1 MNRSGTS
8 KCSYAMRCRHDFR
21 RMARAAVLLTLAGT
35 LLRAQ
40 EVVSADTAISA
51 DAASS
56 VALVDATSQGA
67 QSPDPPSPAS
77 SNQDE
82 TAKNPVVPCLEPPPV
97 LRWRDYQGPFQ
108 KVVGAF
114 ARKLELKSA
123 HPPRYKP
130 GTVLCSLEVKDK
142 FTLFVQDTFDPISF
156 LSAAFF
162 AGLDQSANRDP
173 MFGQGAEGYGK
184 RFGAA
189 FADQTTWRFFTDF
202 AYPTIFAEDPRYYRM
217 INGSSKRRFF
227 HAIEHT
233 FVAQHDSGK
242 PMFKN
247 FDMTFNMSFMPEFKL
262 PECTSVDMVS
272 GGKPCFTAGA
282 ATLNSNAAPPCPTSK
297 RMPRLRASRRYG
309 SRRPFSSKYGT
320 GA

>member
-1 MNRSGTS
+1 
-8 KCSYAMRCRHDFR
+8 
-21 RMARAAVLLTLAGT
+21 MARAAVLLTLAGT

-97 LRWRDYQGPFQ
+97 LRWQDYQGPFQ

-242 PMFKN
+242 PMFNVSKWLGTASAVVLSDVYHPGN
-247 FDMTFNMSFMPEFKL
+247 ERGFTPALREGAYSLAIGMGFDVLREFWPEIARKLKMPFRDPL
-262 PECTSVDMVS
+262 GTTTT
-272 GGKPCFTAGA
+272 KPTH
-282 ATLNSNAAPPCPTSK
+282 
-297 RMPRLRASRRYG
+297 
-309 SRRPFSSKYGT
+309 
-320 GA
+320 

>member
-1 MNRSGTS
+1 
-8 KCSYAMRCRHDFR
+8 
-21 RMARAAVLLTLAGT
+21 LTLAGT

-56 VALVDATSQGA
+56 DALVDATSQGA
-67 QSPDPPSPAS
+67 QTTDPPSPAS

-242 PMFKN
+242 PMFNVSKWLGTASAVVLSDVYHPGN
-247 FDMTFNMSFMPEFKL
+247 ERGFTPALREGAYSLAIGMGFDVLREFWPEIARKLKMPFRDPL
-262 PECTSVDMVS
+262 GTTTT
-272 GGKPCFTAGA
+272 KPT
-282 ATLNSNAAPPCPTSK
+282 
-297 RMPRLRASRRYG
+297 R
-309 SRRPFSSKYGT
+309 
-320 GA
+320 